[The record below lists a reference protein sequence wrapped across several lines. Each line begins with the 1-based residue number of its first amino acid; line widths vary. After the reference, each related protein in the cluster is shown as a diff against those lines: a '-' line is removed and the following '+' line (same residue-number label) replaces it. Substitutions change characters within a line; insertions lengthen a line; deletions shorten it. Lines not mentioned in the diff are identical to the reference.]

1 MDFAA
6 ARLKLA
12 RANRG
17 QPSPVSTAAM
27 TLNLSKAVGV
37 DRQPVRVTISI
48 DGVAVNLGAIEP
60 ALYEEDAQSASRH
73 QPTYNHSVEL
83 MLVGW
88 CSHGHGTLY
97 FDEEDAILR
106 CLCCGCPSTIPPAYP
121 HPGDCT
127 SIASIFTAIALVS
140 DSDPAV
146 ARIRLPKA

>member
-17 QPSPVSTAAM
+17 QSSPVSTAAM

-48 DGVAVNLGAIEP
+48 NGVAVNLGAIEP
-60 ALYEEDAQSASRH
+60 ALYEEDA
-73 QPTYNHSVEL
+73 
-83 MLVGW
+83 
-88 CSHGHGTLY
+88 
-97 FDEEDAILR
+97 ILR
-106 CLCCGCPSTIPPAYP
+106 CLYCGRPSTIPPAYP